1 MNASN
6 YLLDRNHDL
15 RPFFALP
22 QDNWISA
29 TLSNLNYTYLIFI
42 FDSFKGTFF
51 RKAIPATSFMDMQ
64 TDQLL
69 PPIRVVF
76 DVSIKGAALKLVT
89 VRSALLVEN
98 KLLEAMELR
107 LDNTTLRSN
116 DLQHLVIPSEQVIP
130 VPLSYAW
137 SKMTGKNM
145 FFVLFK
151 GSRSKLLQSKV
162 HCVKTTLQCVQI
174 QRLNRKK

>member
-1 MNASN
+1 
-6 YLLDRNHDL
+6 
-15 RPFFALP
+15 
-22 QDNWISA
+22 
-29 TLSNLNYTYLIFI
+29 
-42 FDSFKGTFF
+42 
-51 RKAIPATSFMDMQ
+51 MDMQ

-137 SKMTGKNM
+137 SKMTGKNTM
-145 FFVLFK
+145 FLFCSKDQDRSCFNLEVSPSYFNPKFTVLKQLGNVFK
-151 GSRSKLLQSKV
+151 S
-162 HCVKTTLQCVQI
+162 TD
-174 QRLNRKK
+174 

>member
-1 MNASN
+1 MNAFN
-6 YLLDRNHDL
+6 YLLDRNYDL
-15 RPFFALP
+15 RPFFALT
-22 QDNWISA
+22 QNNWISA
-29 TLSNLNYTYLIFI
+29 ILSNLNSTYLIFI

-116 DLQHLVIPSEQVIP
+116 DLQHLIIPSEQVIP

-145 FFVLFK
+145 FLFCSKDQDRSCFNPKFTVLKQLCNVFK
-151 GSRSKLLQSKV
+151 S
-162 HCVKTTLQCVQI
+162 TD
-174 QRLNRKK
+174 

>member
-1 MNASN
+1 M
-6 YLLDRNHDL
+6 
-15 RPFFALP
+15 
-22 QDNWISA
+22 I
-29 TLSNLNYTYLIFI
+29 
-42 FDSFKGTFF
+42 GTFF

-116 DLQHLVIPSEQVIP
+116 DLHHLIIPSEQVIP

-137 SKMTGKNM
+137 SKMTGKNI
-145 FFVLFK
+145 LFLC
-151 GSRSKLLQSKV
+151 SREQDQRFCNPKFT
-162 HCVKTTLQCVQI
+162 VKF
-174 QRLNRKK
+174 